1 MGLTPDE
8 REESSVIDWMT
19 KLMDIAVSMKEM
31 EETIRQIMPA
41 QFTVR
46 KKPKFENEK
55 KKAEMIL
62 ESMQIS
68 LREQTEIVKEIKQDL
83 K

>member
-19 KLMDIAVSMKEM
+19 KLMDIAVTMKEM

-46 KKPKFENEK
+46 SKPKFKNEK

-68 LREQTEIVKEIKQDL
+68 LREQRGMLDDIKRDL
-83 K
+83 E

>member
-19 KLMDIAVSMKEM
+19 KLMDIAVTMKEM

-46 KKPKFENEK
+46 SKPKFKNEK